1 MFSLDSLKA
10 QFLEVFTLF
19 QKHWKVLAIT
29 LLFVWVPLWLVS
41 QVANYLFE
49 LVSTALFDFTRS
61 GLASGSGRAALA
73 SGTALIATLVLRLGA
88 VFLIELPLLLIGTAV
103 SQGVT
108 IVQLQSIQA
117 RGEPLP
123 PLEAWREFKP
133 HAWPLLVT
141 SFVVSLLGALG
152 FAFFV
157 LPGIV
162 IMAYLQLAAPLTIL
176 ENRRGI
182 DALKESV
189 SLILRSAKGFFVVMI
204 CAGIAQWVVGV
215 ILNALLTNAALNHLA
230 HNIAM
235 AALSPL
241 YAMVLVALYREV
253 REREA
258 NENRAT
264 QQALSAS

>member
-1 MFSLDSLKA
+1 MFPLDSLKA

-19 QKHWKVLAIT
+19 QKHWKVLATT

-41 QVANYLFE
+41 QVANFLFHV
-49 LVSTALFDFTRS
+49 VSTALFDITRS

-73 SGTALIATLVLRLGA
+73 GGATLIATLVVRLGA

-108 IVQLQSIQA
+108 IVQLEAIQA
-117 RGEPLP
+117 RGEPHP

-133 HAWPLLVT
+133 HLRPLLVT
-141 SFVVSLLGALG
+141 SFIVSLLGALG
-152 FAFFV
+152 FAFFI
-157 LPGIV
+157 LPGIIV
-162 IMAYLQLAAPLTIL
+162 MAYLQLAAPLTIL

-189 SLILRSAKGFFVVMI
+189 SLVLRSAKGFFVVMMF
-204 CAGIAQWVVGV
+204 AGIAQWVVGA
-215 ILNALLTNAALNHLA
+215 ILNALLSNAALNQLA
-230 HNIAM
+230 HNASM
-235 AALSPL
+235 AVLSPL

-253 REREA
+253 RGRETK
-258 NENRAT
+258 ENLAAQEVLT
-264 QQALSAS
+264 AS